1 MYFPATL
8 NTISP
13 THLAFAQGSFNVA
26 LCIFNIPITA
36 ILFLLIPYIFIP
48 LASFPF
54 IPQYSMLGLVCL
66 TFMQE
71 DIVVY
76 NLGGHRHQ
84 CHSDFQ

>member
-1 MYFPATL
+1 M
-8 NTISP
+8 ISP
-13 THLAFAQGSFNVA
+13 THLAFVQGSFNVA
-26 LCIFNIPITA
+26 LCTFNIPITA

-48 LASFPF
+48 
-54 IPQYSMLGLVCL
+54 QYSMLDLVRL

-84 CHSDFQ
+84 RHSDFQ